1 MGLFQ
6 GFLGSMAQARR
17 NEALQA
23 SMRQLQVQQGNLNV
37 AFGTQSQMLDQSAQF
52 SLEGLMQAIPQQ
64 RRALESQIAG
74 AAGTARAAIV
84 ESGFASTGS
93 KRAILDSIDMDA
105 VISRRVLEQ
114 NIGRAI
120 QQNAMEYRSAIFQ
133 AQQQRMAQQY
143 GYQNQMNTLRN
154 EQGSTFLTGLT
165 QGTMGFGTGISI
177 GSAFSDRSITPVSQ
191 AGAP

>member
-74 AAGTARAAIV
+74 ASGTARAAIV

-120 QQNAMEYRSAIFQ
+120 QQNAMEYRAAIFQ
-133 AQQQRMAQQY
+133 NQQQRMAQQY
-143 GYQNQMNTLRN
+143 GFQNQMNTLRN
-154 EQGSTFLTGLT
+154 EQGNTFLTGLT

-177 GSAFSDRSITPVSQ
+177 ASAFSPRTITPVTQ
-191 AGAP
+191 AGQG